1 LYERFDKLNANGC
14 VGRDFMKEQWF
25 SRARH
30 ALGHSLKLRLVVV
43 FLLLAGVLGF
53 VFISS
58 VQRAFSLSW
67 RDAARPML
75 MDYVDRLSGE
85 ITQDKSN
92 PPSAEKALAIT
103 QRLPITVRIAGP
115 QVNWQSHP
123 GQAWADWQRN
133 QAGSE
138 DAWHRERWGGD
149 KDWRSLVKRSTLDG
163 HTIEFG
169 LNGDA
174 FERRPR
180 LIAYVLAALL
190 VITLLAYLYVRRL
203 LRPLDDIRAGA
214 QRFGSGDFTQTIPVR
229 RPKSPDEL
237 GQLAGTINTMGTDI
251 RQMLDA
257 KRALLLAISHELRS
271 PLTRARLNTELL
283 PETTEVQPSR
293 EALLRD
299 LALMRDLVNDL
310 LESERLAS
318 PHVALQREPTQL
330 AELVSDVVDEVVAEA
345 AHATATSP
353 PQRPNVTQ
361 TLAADLPVLAL
372 DRTRMR
378 LLLRNLLDN
387 ALRHNTALD
396 GAQLHAVVLGVQR
409 TPEGGVQITVRD
421 FGPGVDSAALPRL
434 AEPFYRPDAARERST
449 GGVGLGLYLC
459 RLIAQA
465 HGGSWSVRNAL
476 PGLEVCVVLPGPAGK
491 PV

>member
-1 LYERFDKLNANGC
+1 MKNG
-14 VGRDFMKEQWF
+14 VINSAVKNSRF
-25 SRARH
+25 SRAHH

-43 FLLLAGVLGF
+43 FLLLAGAMGF

-75 MDYVDRLSGE
+75 MDYVDRLAAD
-85 ITQDKSN
+85 ITQDKTN
-92 PPSAEKALAIT
+92 PPSTDKALAIT

-123 GQAWADWQRN
+123 EQAAPGWQRN
-133 QAGSE
+133 PAGND

-149 KDWRSLVKRSTLDG
+149 KDWRNLVKRSTTDG

-169 LNGDA
+169 LNSDA

-180 LIAYVLAALL
+180 LIAYMLGALL
-190 VITLLAYLYVRRL
+190 IITLLAYLYVRRL
-203 LRPLDDIRAGA
+203 LRPLDDIGAGA
-214 QRFGSGDFTQTIPVR
+214 KRFGSGDFAQAIPVR
-229 RPKSPDEL
+229 RPQKPDEL
-237 GQLAGTINTMGTDI
+237 GQLAATINTMGADI
-251 RQMLDA
+251 GQMLDA

-283 PETTEVQPSR
+283 PETTDVQPSR

-299 LALMRDLVNDL
+299 LALMRDLVTDL

-318 PHVALQREPTQL
+318 PHAALQREPTDL
-330 AELVSDVVDEVVAEA
+330 AALVNEVVHEVV
-345 AHATATSP
+345 SSL
-353 PQRPNVTQ
+353 PNGPSVTQ
-361 TLAADLPVLAL
+361 TLAPNLPTLAL
-372 DRTRMR
+372 DRTRIR

-387 ALRHNTALD
+387 ALRHNTAID
-396 GAQLHAVVLGVQR
+396 GTQLQAVVVSVQP
-409 TPEGGVQITVRD
+409 TPGGDVQITVRD
-421 FGPGVDSAALPRL
+421 HGPGVDPAALPHL

-459 RLIAQA
+459 KLVAQA
-465 HGGSWSVRNAL
+465 HGGTLAMRNAL
-476 PGLEVCVVLPGPAGK
+476 PGLEVSVVLSSAQ
-491 PV
+491 

>member
-14 VGRDFMKEQWF
+14 VGGDFMKQPWF

-43 FLLLAGVLGF
+43 FLLLAGAMAAVLVG
-53 VFISS
+53 S

-75 MDYVDRLSGE
+75 MDYVDRLSAD
-85 ITQDKSN
+85 ITQDQSS
-92 PPSAEKALAIT
+92 PPSTEKALAIT
-103 QRLPITVRIAGP
+103 QRLPLTVRIAGP

-123 GQAWADWQRN
+123 GKAWSDWQRS
-133 QAGSE
+133 QPSS
-138 DAWHRERWGGD
+138 DDDRHRERWGGD
-149 KDWRSLVKRSTLDG
+149 KDWRRLVTRTTADG

-180 LIAYVLAALL
+180 LIAYMLAALL
-190 VITLLAYLYVRRL
+190 IVTLLAYLYVRRL

-214 QRFGSGDFTQTIPVR
+214 QRFGSGDFAQAIPVR

-237 GQLAGTINTMGTDI
+237 GQLARTINTMGADI
-251 RQMLDA
+251 QQMLDA

-283 PETTEVQPSR
+283 PDTPGVQTSR
-293 EALLRD
+293 QALLRD
-299 LALMRDLVNDL
+299 LALMRDLVTDL

-318 PHVALQREPTQL
+318 PHAALQREPTQL
-330 AELVSDVVDEVVAEA
+330 AELVADVADEVVAEA
-345 AHATATSP
+345 AHSAAASL
-353 PQRPNVTQ
+353 PNPSRVTQ

-387 ALRHNTALD
+387 ALRHNTAID
-396 GAQLHAVVLGVQR
+396 GTPLQAVVVSVQR
-409 TPEGGVQITVRD
+409 TTEGGVHITVRD
-421 FGPGVDSAALPRL
+421 FGPGVDPAALPHL
-434 AEPFYRPDAARERST
+434 AEPFYRPDAARERAT

-459 RLIAQA
+459 KLVAQA
-465 HGGSWSVRNAL
+465 HGGNLAVRNAL
-476 PGLEVCVVLPGPAGK
+476 PGLEVSVVLPGP
-491 PV
+491 V